1 MKAVL
6 ALLALLAALALAGC
20 LSDYTLPSDGSASA
34 RVKVAR
40 KATPMICVAGQQTR
54 LVPDREG
61 YAQVPAERPITLTA
75 QFEGHD
81 FVCIPAV
88 SFTAEANASYMQT
101 FEVVSRSC
109 STKVLRETAQAPV
122 PVASSEPASYGCRGR
137 P

>member
-1 MKAVL
+1 MK
-6 ALLALLAALALAGC
+6 ALLALAACLLLVGC
-20 LSDYTLPSDGSASA
+20 LSDYTLPSGTPSA

-40 KATPMICVAGQQTR
+40 RATPMICVAGQQTK
-54 LVPDREG
+54 LVRDASG
-61 YAQVPAERPITLTA
+61 YAQVPAGRPITLTA

-88 SFTAEANASYMQT
+88 TFTAEPDASYVQT
-101 FEVVSRSC
+101 FEVVSRAC
-109 STKVLRETAQAPV
+109 ATKVLRESAPAAV